1 MIIKA
6 NSTPHFNLTLTIDVN
21 LKLEYINI
29 LVSLHNKNKNTM
41 QTKQFFSDLK
51 AALQH
56 YKNLENMF
64 I

>member
-1 MIIKA
+1 MIIKT
-6 NSTPHFNLTLTIDVN
+6 NSNPIFNLTLTIDVN

-29 LVSLHNKNKNTM
+29 LVNLHNKNKNTM

-51 AALQH
+51 AALQ
-56 YKNLENMF
+56 YYENLENMF

>member
-6 NSTPHFNLTLTIDVN
+6 NSNPYFNLTLTIDVN

-41 QTKQFFSDLK
+41 QTKHFFGDLK

-56 YKNLENMF
+56 YENLENMF